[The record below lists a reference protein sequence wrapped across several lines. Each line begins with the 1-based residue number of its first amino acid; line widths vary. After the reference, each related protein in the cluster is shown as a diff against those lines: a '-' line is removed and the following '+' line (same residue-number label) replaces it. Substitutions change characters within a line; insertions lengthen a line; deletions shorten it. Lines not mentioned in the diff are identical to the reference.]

1 MSWITILGLVAAGC
15 TTVSFLP
22 QAIKIIKTKETGG
35 ISLLMYLF
43 LECGLFLWLIY
54 GILIESFPLMLAN
67 GIALLL
73 SSLILI
79 LKLRY
84 SK

>member
-1 MSWITILGLVAAGC
+1 MSWITILGLVAAAC

-79 LKLRY
+79 LKLKY